1 MFLRTFELMSK
12 ADYGFISICDFV
24 KLNFLFEMILDMQVV
39 QAVERVLNVPKLWN
53 TSGLHI
59 FVLVNFCKQKL
70 SLDLKMG

>member
-1 MFLRTFELMSK
+1 MSK
-12 ADYGFISICDFV
+12 ADYGFISIYDFV

-53 TSGLHI
+53 TSGLQI